1 MEFETIVQSIS
12 TVGFPI
18 IIALL
23 FYFQSTK
30 TTDKLTTLI
39 ENNTKA
45 LTELKNKIDK

>member
-1 MEFETIVQSIS
+1 MEFETIIQSIS

-23 FYFQSTK
+23 FYFQSVK

-45 LTELKNKIDK
+45 LIELKDKIDG